1 MTTVSLAAGAFLEL
15 FRYQSRTP
23 DFFTDSAN
31 VAGSGT
37 NWYKLY
43 HQYYGYTYAAV
54 FSMLSISHILA
65 WIGIGVNFDYFFAM
79 VFAFFFFPWI
89 HAAGAV
95 MIALAYDNAYTVSQ
109 DTSSSYQATALAL
122 MTTIQNE
129 VTGMMAIEVG
139 RQLEEKTNQDNWIF
153 AHYNGLSDED
163 RDWWR
168 ENDMVHRWILDN
180 GIPIW
185 HLMAKGG
192 EGEGKK
198 NNRKEMDMK
207 DKKDMDKVD

>member
-1 MTTVSLAAGAFLEL
+1 
-15 FRYQSRTP
+15 
-23 DFFTDSAN
+23 
-31 VAGSGT
+31 
-37 NWYKLY
+37 
-43 HQYYGYTYAAV
+43 
-54 FSMLSISHILA
+54 
-65 WIGIGVNFDYFFAM
+65 
-79 VFAFFFFPWI
+79 
-89 HAAGAV
+89 
-95 MIALAYDNAYTVSQ
+95 
-109 DTSSSYQATALAL
+109 

-129 VTGMMAIEVG
+129 VTGMVAIEVG
-139 RQLEEKTNQDNWIF
+139 RQLEEQTNQDNWIF

-168 ENDMVHRWILDN
+168 ENEMVHRWINGN